1 MLRISKRLTRQ
12 RPKLAYSAV
21 HLSRDK
27 CVGPTTCVIFLGIE
41 LDSVRRTARLPTDK
55 QTELIYLLEKLP
67 VKRSCRL
74 KDLQTPVTSRK
85 LSHPCAVVPQ
95 GRTFLRRLLDLLIK
109 GLFQQAIPVY
119 TSQQKSVNSIS

>member
-1 MLRISKRLTRQ
+1 MYLNRNKNTFVYVKEFFYKR
-12 RPKLAYSAV
+12 RPIYSAV

-55 QTELIYLLEKLP
+55 HTELIYLLEKLP

-74 KDLQTPVTSRK
+74 KDLQSLV
-85 LSHPCAVVPQ
+85 
-95 GRTFLRRLLDLLIK
+95 G
-109 GLFQQAIPVY
+109 
-119 TSQQKSVNSIS
+119 N